1 MGRSPVQSR
10 PEAPGDGSTPI
21 KEHRLLTQILKTY
34 LRPYQKQVY
43 LILLMLLIQAIASL
57 YLPNLNADLINN
69 GIAKGNVGYIWHIG
83 EIMLASSA
91 LIMGA
96 SIWLA
101 YLASRVAMAFGRDLR
116 TAVFTAVEGFSAREL
131 NKFGAPS
138 LITRNTNDVQQ
149 VQLVLFM
156 GFTMMIGAPITG
168 IGAIIM
174 ALRSNLKLS
183 SLLLVVLPIM
193 SLLIILLLRRIVP
206 AFRDMQVKIDRIN
219 LVLREQIS
227 GVRVIR
233 AFVKTRQEEARFAEA
248 SLDLMQTQLR
258 VTRTFAI
265 MFPSLSM
272 ILNLSSVAVIWFG
285 GKLIDTGHLQIGNM
299 TAFLSYI
306 MLILSSVMM
315 AIFMSLQIP
324 RAAACA
330 ERIHEVLVTES
341 SVVESLN
348 PKKPTTRLGQIE
360 FESVEFR
367 YPGAEHPILSDI
379 SFAAR
384 PGQFTAIIGSTGSG
398 KSTLLNLIPRFIDV
412 TGGVIKLDGVDV
424 RDQALESLWSEIGLV
439 PQRSFLFGGTVAQN
453 LRYGRVDA
461 SDDELWA
468 ALEVAQAKDFI
479 EDLPEKLESRVAQGG
494 TNFSGGQ
501 RQRLSIAR
509 ALVKKPQILIFDDS
523 FSALDYT
530 TDSNLR
536 RALHEVM
543 EHTTMIVVAQ
553 RVSTILQADQIVV
566 LDEGKLV
573 GIGTHLD
580 LMESSDTYQE
590 IVLSQL
596 SPEEAAL

>member
-1 MGRSPVQSR
+1 
-10 PEAPGDGSTPI
+10 
-21 KEHRLLTQILKTY
+21 LLTQILKRY
-34 LRPYQKQVY
+34 LRPYKRQVY
-43 LILLMLLIQAIASL
+43 LIILMLLIQAIASL

-69 GIAKGNVGYIWHIG
+69 GVAKGNVGYIWHIG

-91 LIMGA
+91 LVMGA
-96 SIWLA
+96 SVLLA
-101 YLASRVAMAFGRDLR
+101 FLAARVAMAFGRDLR
-116 TAVFTAVEGFSAREL
+116 SAVFVAVEGFSAREL
-131 NKFGAPS
+131 SKFGAPS

-193 SLLIILLLRRIVP
+193 SLLIVLLLRRIVP
-206 AFRDMQVKIDRIN
+206 AFRVMQVKIDRIN
-219 LVLREQIS
+219 LVLREQIA

-233 AFVKTRQEEARFAEA
+233 AFVKTRQEESRFAES
-248 SLDLMQTQLR
+248 SLDLMQSQLR
-258 VTRTFAI
+258 VTRTFAV
-265 MFPSLSM
+265 MFPALSM

-285 GKLIDTGHLQIGNM
+285 AKLIDSGNLQIGNM

-330 ERIHEVLVTES
+330 ERIQEVLDTKS
-341 SVVESLN
+341 SVVESLS
-348 PKKPTTRLGQIE
+348 PQIPTARRGVIE
-360 FESVEFR
+360 FVNAEFR
-367 YPGAEHPILSDI
+367 YPGAEHPILSKI
-379 SFAAR
+379 SFIAE

-412 TGGVIKLDGVDV
+412 TDGQVLLDGIDV
-424 RDQALESLWSEIGLV
+424 RDQSLESLWSELGLV
-439 PQRSFLFGGTVAQN
+439 PQRSFLFGGTVGQN
-453 LRYGRVDA
+453 LRYGKSDA
-461 SDDELWA
+461 TDDELWK
-468 ALEVAQAKDFI
+468 ALEIAQARDFI
-479 EDLPEKLESRVAQGG
+479 EELPEKLEARVAQGG

-509 ALVKKPQILIFDDS
+509 ALVKKPQVLIFDDS

-530 TDSNLR
+530 TDSKLR
-536 RALHEVM
+536 SALHDVM
-543 EHTTMIVVAQ
+543 GHTTMIVVAQ
-553 RVSTILQADQIVV
+553 RVSTILKADQIVV
-566 LDEGKLV
+566 LDQGRVV
-573 GIGTHLD
+573 GIGTHAE
-580 LMESSDTYQE
+580 LMKSSETYQE

-596 SPEEAAL
+596 SPEEAAS

>member
-1 MGRSPVQSR
+1 M
-10 PEAPGDGSTPI
+10 
-21 KEHRLLTQILKTY
+21 LTQILKRY
-34 LRPYQKQVY
+34 LRPYRTQVY

-69 GIAKGNVGYIWHIG
+69 GVAKGNVGYIWHIG

-91 LIMGA
+91 LVMGA
-96 SIWLA
+96 SVWLA
-101 YLASRVAMAFGRDLR
+101 YLAARVSMAFGRDLR
-116 TAVFTAVEGFSAREL
+116 GAVFSAVEGFSAREL

-174 ALRSNLKLS
+174 AVRSNVKLS
-183 SLLLVVLPIM
+183 GILLVVLPIM
-193 SLLIILLLRRIVP
+193 SLLIMLLLRRIVP
-206 AFRDMQVKIDRIN
+206 AFRIMQIKIDRIN

-233 AFVKTRQEEARFAEA
+233 AFVKTAQEEDRFGEA
-248 SLDLMQTQLR
+248 STDLMQTQLR
-258 VTRTFAI
+258 VTRTFAV
-265 MFPSLSM
+265 MFPSLTL

-285 GKLIDTGHLQIGNM
+285 GKLVAGGHLQVGNL
-299 TAFLSYI
+299 TAFSSYI

-315 AIFMSLQIP
+315 AIFMTLQIP

-330 ERIHEVLVTES
+330 ERIQEVLDTES
-341 SVVESLN
+341 SVVETLN
-348 PKKPTTRLGQIE
+348 PKNPIERKGFLE
-360 FESVEFR
+360 FEDVEFR
-367 YPGAEHPILSDI
+367 YPGAEHPILSGVT
-379 SFAAR
+379 FTAR
-384 PGQFTAIIGSTGSG
+384 PGEFTAIIGSTGSG

-412 TGGVIKLDGVDV
+412 TGGVVKLDGIDV
-424 RDQALESLWSEIGLV
+424 RDQSLESLWSEIGLV
-439 PQRSFLFGGTVAQN
+439 PQRAFLFGGTVGQN
-453 LRYGRVDA
+453 LRYGKADA
-461 SDDELWA
+461 TDEELWS
-468 ALEVAQAKDFI
+468 ALDVAQGSDFI
-479 EDLPEKLESRVAQGG
+479 GELPDKLESRVAQGG

-530 TDSNLR
+530 TDSKLR
-536 RALHEVM
+536 TALHTVM
-543 EHTTMIVVAQ
+543 GHTTMIVVAQ

-566 LDEGKLV
+566 LDQGRV
-573 GIGTHLD
+573 AGIGTHVE
-580 LMESSDTYQE
+580 LMESSETYRE

-596 SPEEAAL
+596 SPEEAAS

>member
-1 MGRSPVQSR
+1 M
-10 PEAPGDGSTPI
+10 
-21 KEHRLLTQILKTY
+21 LTQILKRY
-34 LRPYQKQVY
+34 LRPYKKQVY

-69 GIAKGNVGYIWHIG
+69 GVAKGNIGYIWHIG
-83 EIMLASSA
+83 KIMLASSA
-91 LIMGA
+91 LVLGA
-96 SIWLA
+96 SVLLA
-101 YLASRVAMAFGRDLR
+101 FLSARVAMAFGRDLR
-116 TAVFTAVEGFSAREL
+116 SAVFIAVEGFSAREL

-149 VQLVLFM
+149 VQLLLFM

-168 IGAIIM
+168 IGAIFM
-174 ALRSNLKLS
+174 AVRSNLKLS

-206 AFRDMQVKIDRIN
+206 AFRVMQVKIDRIN
-219 LVLREQIS
+219 LVLREQIA

-233 AFVKTRQEEARFAEA
+233 AFVKTRQEESRFAQA
-248 SLDLMQTQLR
+248 SVDLMQTQLR
-258 VTRTFAI
+258 VTRTFAV
-265 MFPSLSM
+265 MFPALSM

-285 GKLIDTGHLQIGNM
+285 AKLIDSGHLQIGNM

-330 ERIHEVLVTES
+330 ERIQEVLDTQS
-341 SVVESLN
+341 SVVDTLTPQN
-348 PKKPTTRLGQIE
+348 PVVRLGLVE
-360 FESVEFR
+360 FENVEFR
-367 YPGAEHPILSDI
+367 YPGAEQPILSGI
-379 SFAAR
+379 SLTVK
-384 PGQFTAIIGSTGSG
+384 PGEFTAIIGSTGSG

-412 TGGVIKLDGVDV
+412 TSGVVKLDGMDI
-424 RDQALESLWSEIGLV
+424 RDQSLESLWSEIGWV
-439 PQRSFLFGGTVAQN
+439 PQRSFLFGGTIAQN
-453 LRYGRVDA
+453 LRYGKADA
-461 SDDELWA
+461 SDEELWA
-468 ALEVAQAKDFI
+468 ALDVAQARDFI
-479 EDLPEKLESRVAQGG
+479 DELPEKLEARVAQGG

-530 TDSNLR
+530 TDSKLR
-536 RALHEVM
+536 SALQETM
-543 EHTTMIVVAQ
+543 GHTTMIVVAQ
-553 RVSTILQADQIVV
+553 RVSTILQADQIIV
-566 LDEGKLV
+566 LDQGRIA
-573 GIGTHLD
+573 GIGTHIE
-580 LMESSDTYQE
+580 LMKSCETYLE

-596 SPEEAAL
+596 SPEEAAV

>member
-1 MGRSPVQSR
+1 
-10 PEAPGDGSTPI
+10 
-21 KEHRLLTQILKTY
+21 
-34 LRPYQKQVY
+34 
-43 LILLMLLIQAIASL
+43 MLLIQAIASL

-69 GIAKGNVGYIWHIG
+69 GVAKGNVGYIWHIG

-91 LIMGA
+91 LVMGA
-96 SIWLA
+96 SVWLA
-101 YLASRVAMAFGRDLR
+101 YLAARVAMAFGRDLR
-116 TAVFTAVEGFSAREL
+116 GAVFSAVEGFSAREL

-183 SLLLVVLPIM
+183 GLLLVVLPIM

-206 AFRDMQVKIDRIN
+206 AFRVMQVKIDRIN
-219 LVLREQIS
+219 LVLREQIA

-233 AFVKTRQEEARFAEA
+233 AFVKTRQEESRFADA

-258 VTRTFAI
+258 VTRTFAV

-285 GKLIDTGHLQIGNM
+285 GKLINSGNLQIGNM

-330 ERIHEVLVTES
+330 ERIQEVLDTKS
-341 SVVESLN
+341 SVVETLTPIE
-348 PKKPTTRLGQIE
+348 PKVRRGVLQ
-360 FESVEFR
+360 FHDVEFR

-379 SFAAR
+379 SFTAE
-384 PGQFTAIIGSTGSG
+384 PGKFTAIIGSTGSG

-412 TGGVIKLDGVDV
+412 TSGSVTLDGIDV
-424 RDQALESLWSEIGLV
+424 RDQPLESVWSEIGLV

-453 LRYGRVDA
+453 LRYGKADA
-461 SDDELWA
+461 TDEELWN
-468 ALEVAQAKDFI
+468 ALEVAQARDFI
-479 EDLPEKLESRVAQGG
+479 EELPDKLEARVAQGG

-530 TDSNLR
+530 TDSKLR
-536 RALHEVM
+536 SALHNVM
-543 EHTTMIVVAQ
+543 GHTTMIVVAQ

-566 LDEGKLV
+566 LNEGRV
-573 GIGTHLD
+573 AGIGTHVD
-580 LMESSDTYQE
+580 LMKSSETYQE

-596 SPEEAAL
+596 SPEEAAS

>member
-1 MGRSPVQSR
+1 
-10 PEAPGDGSTPI
+10 
-21 KEHRLLTQILKTY
+21 LLTQILKRY
-34 LRPYQKQVY
+34 LRPYKKQVY

-69 GIAKGNVGYIWHIG
+69 GVAKGNIGYIWHIG

-91 LIMGA
+91 LVLGA
-96 SIWLA
+96 SVLLA
-101 YLASRVAMAFGRDLR
+101 FLSARVAMAFGRDLR
-116 TAVFTAVEGFSAREL
+116 SAVFIAVEGFSAREL

-149 VQLVLFM
+149 VQLLLFM

-168 IGAIIM
+168 IGAIFM
-174 ALRSNLKLS
+174 AVRSNLKLS

-206 AFRDMQVKIDRIN
+206 AFRVMQVKIDRIN
-219 LVLREQIS
+219 LVLREQIA

-233 AFVKTRQEEARFAEA
+233 AFVKTRQEESRFAQA

-258 VTRTFAI
+258 VTRTFAV
-265 MFPSLSM
+265 MFPALSM

-285 GKLIDTGHLQIGNM
+285 AKLIDSGHLQIGNM

-330 ERIHEVLVTES
+330 ERIQEVLDTQS
-341 SVVESLN
+341 SVVDTLTPQN
-348 PKKPTTRLGQIE
+348 PVVRLGLVE
-360 FESVEFR
+360 FENVEFR
-367 YPGAEHPILSDI
+367 YPGAEQPILSGI
-379 SFAAR
+379 SLTVK
-384 PGQFTAIIGSTGSG
+384 PGEFTAIIGSTGSG

-412 TGGVIKLDGVDV
+412 TSGVVKLDGMDI
-424 RDQALESLWSEIGLV
+424 RDQSLESLWSEIGWV
-439 PQRSFLFGGTVAQN
+439 PQRSFLFGGTIAQN
-453 LRYGRVDA
+453 LRYGKAEA
-461 SDDELWA
+461 SDEELWA
-468 ALEVAQAKDFI
+468 ALEVAQAQDFI
-479 EDLPEKLESRVAQGG
+479 DELPEKLEARVAQGG

-530 TDSNLR
+530 TDSKLR
-536 RALHEVM
+536 SALQEAM
-543 EHTTMIVVAQ
+543 GHTTMIVVAQ
-553 RVSTILQADQIVV
+553 RVSTILQADQIIV
-566 LDEGKLV
+566 LDQGRIA
-573 GIGTHLD
+573 GIGTHVE
-580 LMESSDTYQE
+580 LMKSCETYQE

-596 SPEEAAL
+596 SPEEAAV

>member
-1 MGRSPVQSR
+1 
-10 PEAPGDGSTPI
+10 
-21 KEHRLLTQILKTY
+21 
-34 LRPYQKQVY
+34 
-43 LILLMLLIQAIASL
+43 MLLIQAIASL
-57 YLPNLNADLINN
+57 YLPNLNAELINN
-69 GIAKGNVGYIWHIG
+69 GVAKGNVGYIWHIG

-91 LIMGA
+91 LVMGA
-96 SIWLA
+96 SVLLA
-101 YLASRVAMAFGRDLR
+101 FLAARVAMAFGRDLR

-168 IGAIIM
+168 VGAIIM
-174 ALRSNLKLS
+174 AVRSNAKLS
-183 SLLLVVLPIM
+183 SLLLVVVPIM
-193 SLLIILLLRRIVP
+193 GLLIVLLLRRIVP
-206 AFRDMQVKIDRIN
+206 AFRAMQVKIDRIN
-219 LVLREQIS
+219 LVLREQIA

-233 AFVKTRQEEARFAEA
+233 AFVKTRQEESRFADA

-258 VTRTFAI
+258 VTRTFAL

-285 GKLIDTGHLQIGNM
+285 AKLINSGNLQIGNM

-330 ERIHEVLVTES
+330 ERIQEVLDTKS
-341 SVVESLN
+341 SVIETLTPRN
-348 PKKPTTRLGQIE
+348 PEKRVGLIE
-360 FESVEFR
+360 FDNVEFR
-367 YPGAEHPILSDI
+367 YPGAEHPILSNI
-379 SFAAR
+379 SFTAK
-384 PGQFTAIIGSTGSG
+384 PGEFTAIIGSTGSG

-412 TGGVIKLDGVDV
+412 TDGSVKLDGVDV
-424 RDQALESLWSEIGLV
+424 RDQSLESLWSEIGLV

-453 LRYGRVDA
+453 LRYGKSDA
-461 SDDELWA
+461 TDEELWN
-468 ALEVAQAKDFI
+468 ALEIAQARDFI
-479 EDLPEKLESRVAQGG
+479 EELPDKLEARVAQGG

-509 ALVKKPQILIFDDS
+509 ALVKQPQILIFDDS

-530 TDSNLR
+530 TDSKLR
-536 RALHEVM
+536 GALHNVM
-543 EHTTMIVVAQ
+543 GHTTMIVVAQ
-553 RVSTILQADQIVV
+553 RVSTILQADQVIV
-566 LDEGKLV
+566 LDQGKIV
-573 GIGTHLD
+573 GIGDHSQ
-580 LMESSDTYQE
+580 LMESSETYQE

-596 SPEEAAL
+596 SPEEAAS

>member
-1 MGRSPVQSR
+1 
-10 PEAPGDGSTPI
+10 
-21 KEHRLLTQILKTY
+21 
-34 LRPYQKQVY
+34 
-43 LILLMLLIQAIASL
+43 MLLIQAIASL

-69 GIAKGNVGYIWHIG
+69 GVAKGNIGYIWHIG

-91 LIMGA
+91 LVLGA
-96 SIWLA
+96 SIFLA
-101 YLASRVAMAFGRDLR
+101 FLSAKVAMAFGRDLR
-116 TAVFTAVEGFSAREL
+116 GAVFSAVEEFSAREL

-168 IGAIIM
+168 IGAIIL

-193 SLLIILLLRRIVP
+193 TLLIVVLLRRIVP
-206 AFRDMQVKIDRIN
+206 AFRAMQVKIDRIN
-219 LVLREQIS
+219 LVLREQIA

-233 AFVKTRQEEARFAEA
+233 AFVKTAQEESRFAEA

-258 VTRTFAI
+258 VTRTFAV
-265 MFPSLSM
+265 MFPALSM

-285 GKLIDTGHLQIGNM
+285 AKLINTGHLQIGNM

-330 ERIHEVLVTES
+330 ERIQEVLDTQS
-341 SVVESLN
+341 SVIETLTPRN
-348 PKKPTTRLGQIE
+348 PSKRVGLIE
-360 FESVEFR
+360 FEKVEFR
-367 YPGAEHPILSDI
+367 YPGAEQPILSEI
-379 SFAAR
+379 SFTAR
-384 PGQFTAIIGSTGSG
+384 PGEFTAIIGSTGSG

-412 TGGVIKLDGVDV
+412 TSGMVKLDGLDL
-424 RDQALESLWSEIGLV
+424 REQSLESLWSQIGLV

-453 LRYGRVDA
+453 LRYGKSSA
-461 SDDELWA
+461 SDEELWK
-468 ALEVAQAKDFI
+468 ALEIAQARDFI
-479 EDLPEKLESRVAQGG
+479 EELPERLEALVAQGG
-494 TNFSGGQ
+494 SNFSGGQ
-501 RQRLSIAR
+501 RQRLAIAR
-509 ALVKKPQILIFDDS
+509 ALVKEPQLLIFDDS

-530 TDSNLR
+530 TDSKLR
-536 RALHEVM
+536 RALHEAM
-543 EHTTMIVVAQ
+543 AERTLIVVAQ

-566 LDEGKLV
+566 LDEGRIV
-573 GIGTHLD
+573 GIGSHVE
-580 LMESSDTYQE
+580 LMKSCATYQE

-596 SPEEAAL
+596 SPEEAAS

>member
-1 MGRSPVQSR
+1 
-10 PEAPGDGSTPI
+10 
-21 KEHRLLTQILKTY
+21 LLTQILKRY
-34 LRPYQKQVY
+34 LRPYKKQVY

-69 GIAKGNVGYIWHIG
+69 GVAKGNIGYIWHIG

-91 LIMGA
+91 LVLGA
-96 SIWLA
+96 SVLLA
-101 YLASRVAMAFGRDLR
+101 FLSARVAMAFGRDLR
-116 TAVFTAVEGFSAREL
+116 SAVFIAVEGFSAREL

-149 VQLVLFM
+149 VQLLLFM

-168 IGAIIM
+168 IGAIFM
-174 ALRSNLKLS
+174 AVRSNLKLS

-206 AFRDMQVKIDRIN
+206 AFRVMQVKIDRIN
-219 LVLREQIS
+219 LVLREQIA

-233 AFVKTRQEEARFAEA
+233 AFVKTRQEESRFAQA

-258 VTRTFAI
+258 VTRTFAV
-265 MFPSLSM
+265 MFPALSM

-285 GKLIDTGHLQIGNM
+285 AKLIDSGHLQIGNM

-330 ERIHEVLVTES
+330 ERIQEVLDTQS
-341 SVVESLN
+341 SVVDTLTPQN
-348 PKKPTTRLGQIE
+348 PVVRLGLVE
-360 FESVEFR
+360 FENVEFR
-367 YPGAEHPILSDI
+367 YPGAEQPILSGI
-379 SFAAR
+379 SLKVK
-384 PGQFTAIIGSTGSG
+384 PGEFTAIIGSTGSG

-412 TGGVIKLDGVDV
+412 TSGVVKLDGMDI
-424 RDQALESLWSEIGLV
+424 RDQSLESLWSEIGWV
-439 PQRSFLFGGTVAQN
+439 PQRSFLFGGTIAQN
-453 LRYGRVDA
+453 LRYGKAEA
-461 SDDELWA
+461 SDEELWA
-468 ALEVAQAKDFI
+468 ALEVAQAQDFI
-479 EDLPEKLESRVAQGG
+479 DELPEKLEARVAQGG

-530 TDSNLR
+530 TDSKLR
-536 RALHEVM
+536 SALQEAM
-543 EHTTMIVVAQ
+543 GHTTMIVVAQ
-553 RVSTILQADQIVV
+553 RVSTILQADQIIV
-566 LDEGKLV
+566 LDQGRIA
-573 GIGTHLD
+573 GIGTHIE
-580 LMESSDTYQE
+580 LMKSCETYQE

-596 SPEEAAL
+596 SPEEAAV

>member
-1 MGRSPVQSR
+1 
-10 PEAPGDGSTPI
+10 
-21 KEHRLLTQILKTY
+21 
-34 LRPYQKQVY
+34 
-43 LILLMLLIQAIASL
+43 
-57 YLPNLNADLINN
+57 
-69 GIAKGNVGYIWHIG
+69 
-83 EIMLASSA
+83 LASSA
-91 LIMGA
+91 LVMGA
-96 SIWLA
+96 SVWLA
-101 YLASRVAMAFGRDLR
+101 YLAARVAMAFGRDLR
-116 TAVFTAVEGFSAREL
+116 GAVFSAVEGFSAREL

-168 IGAIIM
+168 VGAIIM

-183 SLLLVVLPIM
+183 GLLLVVLPIM
-193 SLLIILLLRRIVP
+193 SLLIVLLLRRIVP
-206 AFRDMQVKIDRIN
+206 AFRVMQVKIDRIN
-219 LVLREQIS
+219 LVLREQIA

-233 AFVKTRQEEARFAEA
+233 AFVKTRQEESRFADA
-248 SLDLMQTQLR
+248 SLDLMRTQLR
-258 VTRTFAI
+258 VTRTFAV

-285 GKLIDTGHLQIGNM
+285 GKLIQSGNLQIGNM

-330 ERIHEVLVTES
+330 ERIQEVLDTKS
-341 SVVESLN
+341 SVIETLTPIE
-348 PKKPTTRLGQIE
+348 PKERRGVLQFNE
-360 FESVEFR
+360 VEFR

-379 SFAAR
+379 SFTAE
-384 PGQFTAIIGSTGSG
+384 PGKFTAIIGSTGSG

-412 TGGVIKLDGVDV
+412 TSGSVTLDGVDV
-424 RDQALESLWSEIGLV
+424 RDQPLESVWSEIGLV

-453 LRYGRVDA
+453 LRYGKADA
-461 SDDELWA
+461 TDEELWS
-468 ALEVAQAKDFI
+468 ALEIAQARDFI
-479 EDLPEKLESRVAQGG
+479 EELPEKLEARVAQGG

-509 ALVKKPQILIFDDS
+509 ALVKQPQILIFDDS

-530 TDSNLR
+530 TDSKLR
-536 RALHEVM
+536 SALHNVM
-543 EHTTMIVVAQ
+543 GHTTMIVVAQ

-566 LDEGKLV
+566 LNEGRIA
-573 GIGTHLD
+573 GIGNHVE
-580 LMESSDTYQE
+580 LMKSSETYQE

-596 SPEEAAL
+596 SPEEAAS

>member
-1 MGRSPVQSR
+1 M
-10 PEAPGDGSTPI
+10 
-21 KEHRLLTQILKTY
+21 LTQILKTY
-34 LRPYQKQVY
+34 LRPYKKQVY

-69 GIAKGNVGYIWHIG
+69 GVAKGNVGYIWHIG

-91 LIMGA
+91 LVLGA

-101 YLASRVAMAFGRDLR
+101 YLAARVAMAFGRDLR
-116 TAVFTAVEGFSAREL
+116 SAVFTAVEGFSAREL

-206 AFRDMQVKIDRIN
+206 AFRMMQVKIDRIN
-219 LVLREQIS
+219 LVLREQIA

-233 AFVKTRQEEARFAEA
+233 AFVKTKQEEERFAEA

-258 VTRTFAI
+258 VTRTFAV

-285 GKLIDTGHLQIGNM
+285 GKLIDSGNLQIGNM
-299 TAFLSYI
+299 TAFLTYI
-306 MLILSSVMM
+306 MMILSSVMM

-330 ERIHEVLVTES
+330 ERIQEVLDTQS
-341 SVVESLN
+341 SVVETLTPQN
-348 PKKPTTRLGQIE
+348 PQKRLGVVE
-360 FESVEFR
+360 FVDVEFR
-367 YPGAEHPILSDI
+367 YPGAEHPILAEI
-379 SFAAR
+379 SFVAH
-384 PGQFTAIIGSTGSG
+384 PGEFTAIIGSTGSG

-412 TGGVIKLDGVDV
+412 TGGSVKLDGIDV
-424 RDQALESLWSEIGLV
+424 RDQGLEALWSEIGLV

-453 LRYGRVDA
+453 LRYGKADA
-461 SDDELWA
+461 SDEELWS
-468 ALEVAQAKDFI
+468 ALEVAQARDFVD
-479 EDLPEKLESRVAQGG
+479 ELPEKLESRVAQGG

-509 ALVKKPQILIFDDS
+509 ALVKKPQLLIFDDS

-530 TDSNLR
+530 TDSKLR
-536 RALHEVM
+536 NALREVM
-543 EHTTMIVVAQ
+543 GHTTMIVVAQ

-566 LDEGKLV
+566 LDEGRVV
-573 GIGTHLD
+573 GIGTHAD
-580 LMESSDTYQE
+580 LMKNSETYRE

-596 SPEEAAL
+596 SPQEAAS

>member
-1 MGRSPVQSR
+1 M
-10 PEAPGDGSTPI
+10 
-21 KEHRLLTQILKTY
+21 LTQILKRY
-34 LRPYQKQVY
+34 LRPYKKQVY

-69 GIAKGNVGYIWHIG
+69 GVAKGNIGYIWHIG

-91 LIMGA
+91 LVMGA
-96 SIWLA
+96 SIFLA
-101 YLASRVAMAFGRDLR
+101 FLSARVAMDFGRDLR
-116 TAVFTAVEGFSAREL
+116 SAVFIAVEGFSAREL

-149 VQLVLFM
+149 VQLLLFM

-168 IGAIIM
+168 VGAIIM
-174 ALRSNLKLS
+174 AVRSNLKLS

-206 AFRDMQVKIDRIN
+206 AFRVMQIKIDRIN
-219 LVLREQIS
+219 LVLREQIA

-233 AFVKTRQEEARFAEA
+233 AFVKTRQEESRFAQA

-258 VTRTFAI
+258 VTRTFAV
-265 MFPSLSM
+265 MFPALSM

-285 GKLIDTGHLQIGNM
+285 AKLINSGNLQIGNM

-330 ERIHEVLVTES
+330 ERIQEVLDTHS
-341 SVVESLN
+341 SVVDTLT
-348 PKKPTTRLGQIE
+348 PQHPAIRRGLIE
-360 FESVEFR
+360 FENVEFR
-367 YPGAEHPILSDI
+367 YPGAEQPILSGI
-379 SFAAR
+379 SLTVK
-384 PGQFTAIIGSTGSG
+384 PGEFTAIIGSTGSG

-412 TGGVIKLDGVDV
+412 TSGVVKLDGVDV
-424 RDQALESLWSEIGLV
+424 REQSLESLWSEIGWV

-453 LRYGRVDA
+453 LRYGKADA
-461 SDDELWA
+461 SDEELWA
-468 ALEVAQAKDFI
+468 ALEVAQARDFI
-479 EDLPEKLESRVAQGG
+479 AELPEKLEARVAQGG

-509 ALVKKPQILIFDDS
+509 ALVKKPQILVFDDS

-536 RALHEVM
+536 SALHEAM
-543 EHTTMIVVAQ
+543 GNTTMIVVAQ
-553 RVSTILQADQIVV
+553 RVSTILQADQIIV
-566 LDEGKLV
+566 LDEGRV
-573 GIGTHLD
+573 AGIGTHIE
-580 LMESSDTYQE
+580 LMRSSETYQE

-596 SPEEAAL
+596 SPEEAAS